1 MNDSIRLNG
10 RWNVVFDPENRGRA
24 RGYPERLPRGV
35 GVPVPGVWEL
45 AKPGY
50 DGVGWYGRS
59 FELPGDLSGKTFRL
73 RFGAVNYACQVW
85 VNGESAGGHEGGY
98 TPFVLDVTGA
108 VKPGRNE
115 LVVRVVDPPRDRAA
129 DGFVSSAPLR
139 QTDLPTGKAGW
150 YNNFG
155 GIWQDVD
162 LLISGDVFIEDVFVA
177 ASCLRRSAV
186 VECRVVNRGAAR
198 KALLTAVARPLR
210 GGGRALFEERR
221 AVRLKPGLNVLRL
234 DRALGDFTPWDC
246 EHPFLYVLRVE
257 IAGEDGARHRET
269 IRFGIRD
276 FEVRDGLFLLNGRR
290 VVLKG
295 FLHQGHYPVTLAF
308 PHDREMAAR
317 ELRLLRRHGFN
328 FVRYTLKP
336 APPATLDLADEM
348 GLLFMCEPPMAW
360 IAPTPAAAARS
371 EREVREMVL
380 RDRNHPCIV
389 LWCLFNEL
397 TDAATVRLRRRA
409 LMRLA
414 RRLDPTRPVIGNA
427 GAWGA
432 GGYTEYLPPGSF
444 KAADMIV
451 TGAYYGPGQRGLTR
465 FREENHRGRAALI
478 SEFSAAETL
487 MPYRRVLARY
497 TPAQRRAGLED
508 YAQYKSYYDSLRA
521 IFRRGRLGRLW
532 RDPDALND
540 AVDRLRE
547 EDARLQVSHLR
558 VNPQW
563 QGYAFCQLADASG
576 EIFGATDLWR
586 NPKRIF
592 HGLAA
597 AGRTPWV
604 TPFVEPRVVRTGGRL
619 RLRAW
624 LVNEDRRGERYDIAI
639 RVENA
644 AGRAIERFEANARA
658 RDWSQLL
665 LDESVAGPRT
675 PGAYR
680 LRVVARSGRRIVC
693 ENDMTF
699 TVLPEPE
706 RRTDAIALF
715 DLTTAGGGFFESR
728 GYRVE
733 RAGNNYRRKD
743 RVVVFRMNADSHP
756 VLVPEYLGA
765 VRRIVQ
771 AGGAAV
777 FLEQDW
783 PLFWWHLVPR
793 PIRYQPM
800 MRHVLYAHDHPVFAG
815 LPGRGVLGHA
825 YDDVEPRKILRA
837 SDAIANGGRVIG
849 GALNAHMWT
858 QPDIYFWGSWLDV
871 LPLGRG
877 HILSCGLRLLDNDA
891 PIAESLLVNLIN
903 HAHDLIRPGGEA
915 KLQAGRCIDDA
926 PAAEYGEIP

>member
-1 MNDSIRLNG
+1 MKDAISLNG
-10 RWNVVFDPENRGRA
+10 RWNVVFDPKNCGRA
-24 RGYPERLPRGV
+24 QGYPERLPRGV
-35 GVPVPGVWEL
+35 SVPVPGVWEL

-50 DGVGWYGRS
+50 DGAGWYGRS
-59 FELPGDLSGKTFRL
+59 FELSERRSDQIVRL
-73 RFGAVNYACQVW
+73 RFGAVNYAGQVW
-85 VNGESAGGHEGGY
+85 INGKTVGGHEGGY

-115 LVVRVVDPPRDRAA
+115 VVVRVVDPPRDHAV

-155 GIWQDVD
+155 GIWQDVE
-162 LLISGDVFIEDVFVA
+162 LLITGDVFIEDVFVA
-177 ASCLRRSAV
+177 ASCLRRSVA
-186 VECRVVNRGAAR
+186 VECRVVNRGEAR
-198 KALLTAVARPLR
+198 TALLNAVARPLR
-210 GGGRALFEERR
+210 GGGPALLEERR
-221 AVRLKPGLNVLRL
+221 KVRLKPGANLLRFDRPLN
-234 DRALGDFTPWDC
+234 DFTPWDC
-246 EHPFLYVLRVE
+246 EHPHLYVLEVE
-257 IAGEDGARHRET
+257 IEGEDGARDRET
-269 IRFGIRD
+269 VRFGVRD
-276 FEVRDGLFLLNGRR
+276 FEIRDGCFLLNGRR
-290 VVLKG
+290 QILKG

-308 PHDREMAAR
+308 PHSREMAVR

-336 APPATLDLADEM
+336 APPATLDLADEL

-360 IAPTPAAAARS
+360 IAPTHAAAVRS

-397 TDAATVRLRRRA
+397 TDEATIRLRRRA

-432 GGYTEYLPPGSF
+432 GGCTEFLPSGSF
-444 KAADMIV
+444 KTSDIIV

-465 FREENHRGRAALI
+465 FREEDHGGRAALI

-487 MPYRRVLARY
+487 MPYRKVLARY
-497 TPAQRRAGLED
+497 TPAQRRAGFED
-508 YAQYKSYYDSLRA
+508 YAQYKSYSDSLRA
-521 IFRRGRLGRLW
+521 IFRRGRLRRLW
-532 RDPDALND
+532 RDTDALND

-558 VNPQW
+558 VNPSW

-592 HGLAA
+592 RGLAA
-597 AGRTPWV
+597 ASQTPWV
-604 TPFVEPRVVRTGGRL
+604 TPFVEPRVVRAGGRL

-624 LVNEDRRGERYDIAI
+624 LINEDRRGERYDITVT
-639 RVENA
+639 VEND
-644 AGRAIERFEANARA
+644 AGRSVERFDLNARA
-658 RDWSQLL
+658 RDGSQSL
-665 LDESVAGPRT
+665 LDEQVAAPRL
-675 PGAYR
+675 PGGYR
-680 LRVVARSGRRIVC
+680 LRIVARAGRRIVC

-706 RRTDAIALF
+706 RRTNEIALF
-715 DLTTAGGGFFESR
+715 DLTKDGGRFFESI

-743 RVVVFRMNADSHP
+743 RVAVFRMSADSHP

-783 PLFWWHLVPR
+783 PRFWWHLTPR

-800 MRHVLYAHDHPVFAG
+800 MRQVLYAHDHPIFEG

-825 YDDVEPRKILRA
+825 YDDVEPRKMLRA
-837 SDAIANGGRVIG
+837 SDVMANGGRVIG

-858 QPDIYFWGSWLDV
+858 QPDVYFWGSFLEI

-877 HILSCGLRLLDNDA
+877 HIISCGLRLMNNDA
-891 PIAESLLVNLIN
+891 PIAESLLVQLIN
-903 HAHDLIRPGGEA
+903 HAHDRIRPGGEA
-915 KLQAGRCIDDA
+915 KLYAGRCIDD
-926 PAAEYGEIP
+926 PVPTEYAEFL